1 MTRKRIWIL
10 CKNKIPFESNHT
22 YSLTLSKDINSEVVQ
37 EECGKTFSIRKGS
50 DSQTEYAP
58 WSTIYGKPSKF
69 VYFWSNP
76 KQTGFPWQVQCSRAC
91 ARCSAQAQ
99 ATRKV
104 CSGQNRSQ
112 SCLAWVSVWAENS
125 DLDTYVWISHIMWL
139 WFTIFHG
146 CREMWHFTDS
156 PEWVNSMNSVRNI
169 CFRRSFLILK
179 ARRPTSMQGDWLVF
193 LSFYIYKSCTQL
205 PHITC
210 YF

>member
-1 MTRKRIWIL
+1 MPPEVRFMENPL
-10 CKNKIPFESNHT
+10 
-22 YSLTLSKDINSEVVQ
+22 SLYISGQTLSKLASLGRCNAPVRVHAALPKLRRPGRCVV
-37 EECGKTFSIRKGS
+37 GRTVVR
-50 DSQTEYAP
+50 
-58 WSTIYGKPSKF
+58 
-69 VYFWSNP
+69 V
-76 KQTGFPWQVQCSRAC
+76 
-91 ARCSAQAQ
+91 
-99 ATRKV
+99 
-104 CSGQNRSQ
+104 
-112 SCLAWVSVWAENS
+112 AWHELSVWAENS